1 MVYVQ
6 DIDGKPMMPTT
17 RHGKVR
23 RLLKDNKAV
32 VVNTCPFTI
41 KLTSFTQ
48 VRLFDKVMFQGEE
61 HFIYARRLSGQFN
74 IRDINGENKKDV
86 SCKKLKYV
94 SHGLV
99 SVKTNLF
106 LSQ

>member
-1 MVYVQ
+1 
-6 DIDGKPMMPTT
+6 
-17 RHGKVR
+17 
-23 RLLKDNKAV
+23 
-32 VVNTCPFTI
+32 
-41 KLTSFTQ
+41 
-48 VRLFDKVMFQGEE
+48 MFQGEE